1 MQNKVMTKH
10 MRETTVPGE
19 PLEEHAIQSQSTPS
33 ADLEGQVMLSIE
45 DDAFGNEGGS
55 EIQYKTCKWW

>member
-10 MRETTVPGE
+10 MRETSVPGE

-33 ADLEGQVMLSIE
+33 ADLEGQVMLSVE
-45 DDAFGNEGGS
+45 DDAFGNEEGA
-55 EIQYKTCKWW
+55 EIQHKTRKWW